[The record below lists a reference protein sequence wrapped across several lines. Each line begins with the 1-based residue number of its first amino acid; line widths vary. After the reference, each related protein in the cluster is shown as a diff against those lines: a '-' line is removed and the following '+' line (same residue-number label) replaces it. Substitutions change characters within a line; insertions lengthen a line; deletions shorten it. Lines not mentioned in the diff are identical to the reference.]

1 MVGERSRPRSRY
13 PSSDARRPPSVHG
26 ALIILKSP
34 PCGLR
39 RTWGFH
45 TRAGSIERA
54 RQVHSSV
61 LERLG
66 DGLCLVPS
74 SPPPS
79 IGCPDART
87 TATEQSASPCRLWR
101 GGTGAHVLRHR
112 SVLSDCARVARRRS
126 TAASLYDGRV
136 ASAGAHHRRRRR
148 EHAAIQRKT
157 TPRPAGRPDGDHVVP
172 F

>member
-13 PSSDARRPPSVHG
+13 PSSDARRPSSVHG

-39 RTWGFH
+39 RTRGFN
-45 TRAGSIERA
+45 TRAGIIERA

-101 GGTGAHVLRHR
+101 GGTGAHVLHR

-126 TAASLYDGRV
+126 TAASLYDRRI
-136 ASAGAHHRRRRR
+136 ASAGAHRRRRRR
-148 EHAAIQRKT
+148 EHAAIQQKT
-157 TPRPAGRPDGDHVVP
+157 TPRPAGRPNGDHVVP